1 MMSHDRSQ
9 NRPDRSWIG
18 GDFELVGVP
27 PFTPSEAVVPPRLWG
42 RRECRLR
49 AGDKQL
55 VVDISYAPRGFLVV
69 GRSLVCGGRAEG
81 LADFGRDSERAEEL
95 RSGADVGVL
104 QSPPYH
110 QSDVLTDVVER
121 ITKSLRSRHQPCS
134 RSPRKHGL
142 PPMTERFVERVV
154 AGARKSLETEGVVEG
169 NLHLLLEDGT
179 GCSMPTAQIV
189 RGAPPRSVERD
200 VNRAAAVSATRAF
213 LRARDWRPVAA
224 VLVSE
229 AWMSPM
235 SDDTGSGP
243 EDEREEVVAV
253 SIVTPEFGRVAYSPI
268 ERDGGIP
275 ERGPGRFGS
284 LDWRPL
290 CQPAPL
296 LDGLFAGSDLVIERP
311 DEVDRRSGVTLSRG
325 SAN

>member
-1 MMSHDRSQ
+1 MRS
-9 NRPDRSWIG
+9 
-18 GDFELVGVP
+18 DFELVGLP
-27 PFTPSEAVVPPRLWG
+27 PFQSSEAVVPPRLWG
-42 RRECRLR
+42 RREWRLR
-49 AGDKQL
+49 PEDERM

-69 GRSLVCGGRAEG
+69 GRCLVCGGRAEG
-81 LADFGRDSERAEEL
+81 LADFRRGSDRAQEL
-95 RSGADVGVL
+95 RGGDDIGVL
-104 QSPPYH
+104 RSSTYH
-110 QSDVLTDVVER
+110 QPDVLTEVVR
-121 ITKSLRSRHQPCS
+121 RVTKSLRSRHQSCS
-134 RSPRKHGL
+134 RYPRKHGL
-142 PPMTERFVERVV
+142 PPMTERFVERAV
-154 AGARKSLETEGVVEG
+154 AAARNTLETEGVVEG
-169 NLHLLLEDGT
+169 ILHLLLEDGT
-179 GCSMPTAQIV
+179 GCSMPTAQLL
-189 RGAPPRSVERD
+189 RGAQPRSVERD

-235 SDDTGSGP
+235 NDDTGSGP

-290 CQPAPL
+290 RQPAPL